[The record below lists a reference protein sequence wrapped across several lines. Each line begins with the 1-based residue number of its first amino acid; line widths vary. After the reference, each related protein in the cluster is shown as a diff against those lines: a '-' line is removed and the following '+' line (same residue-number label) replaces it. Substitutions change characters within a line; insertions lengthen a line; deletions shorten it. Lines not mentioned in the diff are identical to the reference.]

1 MNQHWHFRMWRK
13 KKKRVNTFYQI
24 IFGIHAHIFSRSTD
38 SGVVEN
44 YVHYTT
50 DGLKFFFYYSFF
62 FTPHTHNQFWSVQKK
77 MSCQILYN
85 NLSSCPRKWSPY
97 NTHHREAKDTQ
108 VKSTLKSRLSTNQ
121 TLSNRLLG
129 AVRRLVLSSDR
140 GEPGCVWRNR
150 KHKVHSAWVQTK
162 GQTWC
167 YTAPGPPSR
176 RPLSTG
182 VPLVKR
188 GPKTSPGRSNS
199 CSSFRVTPESS
210 ERERRIH
217 SRFTGV

>member
-13 KKKRVNTFYQI
+13 KKKASKHLLPNHLWNPCSYLLPLNRLWGCGELCTLHHWWIEILFLL
-24 IFGIHAHIFSRSTD
+24 F
-38 SGVVEN
+38 
-44 YVHYTT
+44 
-50 DGLKFFFYYSFF
+50 FF

-129 AVRRLVLSSDR
+129 AVRCLVLSSDR
-140 GEPGCVWRNR
+140 GEPGCVWWNR